1 MERWRRRLRRGP
13 RAIGCVAVAALLLSA
28 GAAWADEIDDLKAAA
43 GRGDAV
49 ALFALAERYEL
60 GDGLPHD
67 LARAAGYL
75 RLAAE
80 RGHGPAQLRLGLAYA
95 AGLGVAADLPESYA
109 WLSLAERGAD
119 DAALA
124 ATALKESVIR
134 QVSPA
139 DVERMNQRV
148 AAFTP
153 ATGAAELP
161 ETSNAGGGASLTVES
176 LLAALPP
183 TTCGTMA
190 VTTREGGKFSV
201 AGYVARGRT
210 AEVIAPEVASF
221 LSANEVDLQLTEL
234 EPSLCPVL
242 EVITRAIEDA
252 ADELPLILRDAQ
264 GNEKDS
270 FRNGEHLVIDMR
282 GLPDDRLIAVDYF
295 QHDGQV
301 LHLVPGGG
309 PDQLLLQ
316 AQQRLVLGDPA
327 AGGPDWTVAPP
338 FGQDMLVIFA
348 SRAPLFDTARPQIER
363 TGDYLTALKPRMA
376 AQGGESGIR
385 LRYRILTTVAQ

>member
-1 MERWRRRLRRGP
+1 MRQVGWGKRIGLRLVG
-13 RAIGCVAVAALLLSA
+13 GAVALLL
-28 GAAWADEIDDLKAAA
+28 AASVASADEIDDLKAAA
-43 GRGDAV
+43 IRGDAS
-49 ALFALAERYEL
+49 ALFALADRHER
-60 GDGLPHD
+60 GDGLPYD
-67 LARAAGYL
+67 LALAADYL

-95 AGLGVAADLPESYA
+95 AGLGVAADLPEGYA
-109 WLSLAERGAD
+109 WLSLAEKGSD

-124 ATALKESVIR
+124 AAALKQTIIR

-153 ATGAAELP
+153 ASGAAELP
-161 ETSNAGGGASLTVES
+161 ESSGAGAAASLTVES

-183 TTCGTMA
+183 TICGTMTVATQEGGNFA
-190 VTTREGGKFSV
+190 VT
-201 AGYVARGRT
+201 GYVARGRT

-264 GNEKDS
+264 GNEKDT
-270 FRNGEHLVIDMR
+270 FRSGEKLVIDMR

-309 PDQLLLQ
+309 PEQLLLR

-348 SRAPLFDTARPQIER
+348 SRAPLFDSARPQIER

-376 AQGGESGIR
+376 AQQGDAGIR